1 MEENLMV
8 LTRDEIISLAF
19 RNILLLYLD
28 FTKKVWNQ
36 RRHLGSLSIVFD
48 DHASFVPEIA
58 LEIILEMGFLNILK
72 CY

>member
-28 FTKKVWNQ
+28 FTRKVWNQ

-48 DHASFVPEIA
+48 DIHPLSQ
-58 LEIILEMGFLNILK
+58 K
-72 CY
+72 

>member
-8 LTRDEIISLAF
+8 LMRDEIISLSF

-28 FTKKVWNQ
+28 FARKVWNQ

-48 DHASFVPEIA
+48 DLASFVPEIA
-58 LEIILEMGFLNILK
+58 LKTILEMGF
-72 CY
+72 